1 MFILLLLLIR
11 LPTLPAIS
19 GLGEGGQPR
28 EMRFFLEQMGLAGIE
43 RSTIRL
49 FRSEL
54 ALVCALHACIDEVL
68 PLNLFQPCYLASL
81 LTLSGPD
88 GLLLHFQ
95 GPLRIRMHLAPAS
108 SVTVSDVSPLAL
120 GRSQPL
126 CGPVSMCVG
135 DVKTRPCQEIGLQ
148 STLSKGA
155 VPTQC

>member
-1 MFILLLLLIR
+1 MYARRNSSHLFIMFILLLLLIR

-68 PLNLFQPCYLASL
+68 PLNLFQPCYLAFL
-81 LTLSGPD
+81 
-88 GLLLHFQ
+88 
-95 GPLRIRMHLAPAS
+95 
-108 SVTVSDVSPLAL
+108 
-120 GRSQPL
+120 
-126 CGPVSMCVG
+126 
-135 DVKTRPCQEIGLQ
+135 
-148 STLSKGA
+148 
-155 VPTQC
+155 